1 MKFYTFITAGALAAT
16 VVATTPK
23 GLDDFSWDVEGYAKD
38 NPVGGKVV
46 GGKGGPTVTVTDYP
60 ALATALAGSE
70 PRVVKVIGAIKPEER
85 VIIGSNKSL
94 IGWKNSGSIYE
105 IGVTVANATN
115 VIIQNMKI
123 NDVIGNDAITIRNS
137 TRVWID
143 HNELTSDNNHG
154 PDHYDG
160 LIDII
165 RGSDYITVSW
175 NYLHDHW
182 KTSLVGNEP
191 TFTHE
196 LGKYHVTYHHNYWQ
210 RLGTRGPAGRFGFHH
225 IYNNYY
231 EDFYY
236 QAIHSRSDNQAL
248 IEGNVFRGDTGE
260 AISTHGLVVPEDS
273 PNFCVCGDDEK
284 DGFANLGYR
293 NDWGSA
299 TVNITQVGTFT
310 KAPYRYKLTP
320 LKFVA
325 DLVKLGAGIGK
336 VDIDVIE

>member
-1 MKFYTFITAGALAAT
+1 MKFSSYFAVSTLAAIAA
-16 VVATTPK
+16 ATTPK

-38 NPVGGKVV
+38 NPVGGAVV

-60 ALATALAGSE
+60 TLATALAGNA
-70 PRVVKVIGAIKPEER
+70 PRVVKVIGAIKPEAR

-94 IGWKNSGSIYE
+94 IGCKNSGSIYDKG
-105 IGVTVANATN
+105 ITVANATN
-115 VIIQNMKI
+115 VIVQNLKI
-123 NDVIGNDAITIRNS
+123 NDVLGNDAITISNS

-154 PDHYDG
+154 PDHY
-160 LIDII
+160 
-165 RGSDYITVSW
+165 
-175 NYLHDHW
+175 
-182 KTSLVGNEP
+182 TSLVGNEP

-196 LGKYHVTYHHNYWQ
+196 MGKYHITYHHNYWQ
-210 RLGTRGPAGRFGFHH
+210 RLGTRGPAGRFGTHH
-225 IYNNYY
+225 IYNNLY

-248 IEGNVFRGDTGE
+248 IEGNVFRGDSGE
-260 AISTHGLVVPEDS
+260 AVSTHGLVVPEDS
-273 PNFCVCGDDEK
+273 PNFCVCGDEEK

-293 NDWGSA
+293 NDWGAA
-299 TVNITQVGTFT
+299 TLNITRVGTFT

-325 DLVKLGAGIGK
+325 ELVKLGAGIGK